1 MLNAKS
7 TAIRIVSTLDPE
19 WVEAFFLSE
28 EDLISD
34 LTELIRNFR
43 SVKEMRKAPDD
54 DFLVR
59 EIDGQGYCS
68 FKREILH
75 VYDVK

>member
-7 TAIRIVSTLDPE
+7 VAIRVVSTLDPE

-28 EDLISD
+28 EVLIND
-34 LTELIRNFR
+34 LTEIIRSFN
-43 SVKEMRKAPDD
+43 SVEEMSKAPAE

-59 EIDGQGYCS
+59 EIDGQGYCA

>member
-7 TAIRIVSTLDPE
+7 VAIRVVSSLDPE
-19 WVEAFFLSE
+19 WVEAFFLSPE
-28 EDLISD
+28 ALVDD
-34 LTELIRNFR
+34 LTEIIRNFR

-68 FKREILH
+68 FRREILH
-75 VYDVK
+75 VYGVK

>member
-7 TAIRIVSTLDPE
+7 VAIRVVDQLDPE
-19 WVEAFFLSE
+19 WIEAFFLSE
-28 EDLISD
+28 EVLIND
-34 LTELIRNFR
+34 LTELIRHFR

-54 DFLVR
+54 AFLVR
-59 EIDGQGYCS
+59 EVNGQGYCS

-75 VYDVK
+75 VYGVK

>member
-7 TAIRIVSTLDPE
+7 VAIRVVATLDPE
-19 WVEAFFLSE
+19 WVEAFF
-28 EDLISD
+28 ISPEALVDD
-34 LTELIRNFR
+34 LTEIIRSFN
-43 SVKEMRKAPDD
+43 SVDEMRKAPAE

-68 FKREILH
+68 FKREVLH

>member
-7 TAIRIVSTLDPE
+7 TAIRVVSNLDPE
-19 WVEAFFLSE
+19 WIEAFFVSPETLV
-28 EDLISD
+28 SD
-34 LTELIRNFR
+34 LREIIRSFN
-43 SVKEMRKAPDD
+43 SVAEMRKAPDD

>member
-7 TAIRIVSTLDPE
+7 VAIRVVDQLDPE

-28 EDLISD
+28 EVLIND
-34 LTELIRNFR
+34 LTEIIRSFN
-43 SVKEMRKAPDD
+43 SVAEMRKAPDD

-68 FKREILH
+68 FKREVLH

>member
-7 TAIRIVSTLDPE
+7 TAIRVVSTLDPE

-28 EDLISD
+28 EVLIND
-34 LTELIRNFR
+34 LTEIIRAFR
-43 SVKEMRKAPDD
+43 SIEEMRKAPDD

-68 FKREILH
+68 FRREILH
-75 VYDVK
+75 VYEVK

>member
-7 TAIRIVSTLDPE
+7 VAIRVVSTLDPE

-28 EDLISD
+28 EVLIND
-34 LTELIRNFR
+34 LTEIVQAFR
-43 SVKEMRKAPDD
+43 SIEEMRKAPDD

-59 EIDGQGYCS
+59 EIEGQGYVS
-68 FKREILH
+68 FRREILH

>member
-7 TAIRIVSTLDPE
+7 IAIRVVSTLDPE
-19 WVEAFFLSE
+19 WVEAFFLSPE
-28 EDLISD
+28 ALVED
-34 LTELIRNFR
+34 LTEIIRSFN
-43 SVKEMRKAPDD
+43 SVEEMRKAPDD
-54 DFLVR
+54 VFLVR

-75 VYDVK
+75 VYGVK